1 MGVKNNTMDGLYEV
15 RKIEKSYILE
25 KDSDNYLV

>member
-1 MGVKNNTMDGLYEV
+1 MDGLYEV